1 MATTESQMRWR
12 RKNRLVKK
20 QLNVMARGEV
30 HRWLEESAGHFGL
43 RGKGEAVAFNA
54 FVVRWLMQQSQ
65 TTAEFS
71 RLLDMLRTAYH
82 RDRELYSP

>member
-1 MATTESQMRWR
+1 MASPESQMRWR

-30 HRWLEESAGHFGL
+30 HRWLEESADRFGL

-54 FVVRWLMQQSQ
+54 FVVRWLIQQSG
-65 TTAEFS
+65 TTAEFA
-71 RLLDMLRTAYH
+71 RLLEMLADAYH
-82 RDRELYSP
+82 RDRDLYSP

>member
-20 QLNVMARGEV
+20 QLNVVARGEI
-30 HRWLEESAGHFGL
+30 HRWLEESAERFDL

-54 FVVRWLMQQSQ
+54 FVVRWLMQQSG
-65 TTAEFS
+65 TTAEFAG
-71 RLLDMLRTAYH
+71 LLEMLRDAYH
-82 RDRELYSP
+82 RDRDLYSP

>member
-1 MATTESQMRWR
+1 MATTESQTRWR
-12 RKNRLVKK
+12 RKNRFVKK

-30 HRWLEESAGHFGL
+30 HRWLEESAERFSL

-54 FVVRWLMQQSQ
+54 FVVRWLMQQSA
-65 TTAEFS
+65 TTAEFA
-71 RLLDMLRTAYH
+71 RLLEMLEEGYH